1 MTKAIGY
8 PRILS
13 LENFRTPNFPLV
25 AELLEWIVKR
35 FDPGATISAEQTTT
49 EQERVLF
56 IKQAVLLLLQNSRLR
71 LNPRRLYQADGN
83 AVQELIPA
91 VKLLYEAS
99 KQLPAEDVNAHWNA
113 IKTKLNAKMQEI
125 RIARQLSTQLPQT
138 GSALHD
144 LLGKEL
150 YCRKQRNR
158 AVSRA
163 IPLADAEIVIKQ
175 SIEAIAIDTGDITN
189 KLANVANDEAALDE
203 KIERRKKEF
212 EQMQK
217 RFVKLQSF
225 RPQYMDEYEKLES
238 KLKQLYE
245 VYVIKFRNL
254 AYLQQLQLEIER
266 NDRQKQEESE
276 RTMRQVVEKMR
287 MDLSTHSDPVEEE
300 VPPINPARKSST
312 TKKVY
317 GNMTGA
323 GMSDDDD
330 DEDDD
335 ENEAAGAPTDSEEER
350 AKTPLGD
357 DQEKLDLSS
366 GDDF

>member
-1 MTKAIGY
+1 LCEMTKAIGY

-71 LNPRRLYQADGN
+71 LNPRRLYQVLHFGKPLCLAKLIVIGLDNTKKWRMVAPQADGN

-150 YCRKQRNR
+150 YCRANR
-158 AVSRA
+158 LLSVIVTDISPVSKLSTAQVTVPEAWGAVFSM
-163 IPLADAEIVIKQ
+163 
-175 SIEAIAIDTGDITN
+175 
-189 KLANVANDEAALDE
+189 
-203 KIERRKKEF
+203 KEF
-212 EQMQK
+212 CISE
-217 RFVKLQSF
+217 
-225 RPQYMDEYEKLES
+225 
-238 KLKQLYE
+238 
-245 VYVIKFRNL
+245 
-254 AYLQQLQLEIER
+254 
-266 NDRQKQEESE
+266 DRQ
-276 RTMRQVVEKMR
+276 
-287 MDLSTHSDPVEEE
+287 
-300 VPPINPARKSST
+300 
-312 TKKVY
+312 
-317 GNMTGA
+317 
-323 GMSDDDD
+323 
-330 DEDDD
+330 
-335 ENEAAGAPTDSEEER
+335 
-350 AKTPLGD
+350 
-357 DQEKLDLSS
+357 
-366 GDDF
+366 

>member
-1 MTKAIGY
+1 MRVPIGIKSETAPAFKIHPLRIYPKSKAYILLGY
-8 PRILS
+8 PNIFPQYPAKEEQKGLVKDAVS
-13 LENFRTPNFPLV
+13 L
-25 AELLEWIVKR
+25 
-35 FDPGATISAEQTTT
+35 Q
-49 EQERVLF
+49 
-56 IKQAVLLLLQNSRLR
+56 
-71 LNPRRLYQADGN
+71 
-83 AVQELIPA
+83 
-91 VKLLYEAS
+91 
-99 KQLPAEDVNAHWNA
+99 
-113 IKTKLNAKMQEI
+113 
-125 RIARQLSTQLPQT
+125 
-138 GSALHD
+138 
-144 LLGKEL
+144 
-150 YCRKQRNR
+150 KQRNR

-287 MDLSTHSDPVEEE
+287 MDLT
-300 VPPINPARKSST
+300 T

-350 AKTPLGD
+350 AKTVHCGRFCDVHRLGTIEKFKLFQPLGD

>member
-1 MTKAIGY
+1 MAKTIGY

-35 FDPGATISAEQTTT
+35 FDPSATLSAEQTTT

-83 AVQELIPA
+83 AVQELLPA
-91 VKLLYEAS
+91 VKLLYEAA
-99 KQLPAEDVNAHWNA
+99 KQPPSEDSSTQWNA
-113 IKTKLNAKMQEI
+113 IRSKLNSKMQEI
-125 RIARQLSTQLPQT
+125 RVARQMSSQLPQT
-138 GSALHD
+138 GAALHS

-150 YCRKQRNR
+150 YYREQRDR
-158 AVSRA
+158 AISRA
-163 IPLADAEIVIKQ
+163 IPLAEAERTVQQ
-175 SIEAIAIDTGDITN
+175 SIEAIVAETTEIEN

-203 KIERRKKEF
+203 KIERKKKEY
-212 EQMQK
+212 EQIQK
-217 RFVKLQSF
+217 RFVKLQAF

-245 VYVIKFRNL
+245 VYVVKFRNL

-266 NDRQKQEESE
+266 NDRQRQEESE
-276 RTMRQVVEKMR
+276 RAMRQVVEKMR
-287 MDLSTHSDPVEEE
+287 MDTTIQDEHAEEE
-300 VPPINPARKSST
+300 VPPINPSRRNST
-312 TKKVY
+312 RKVY

-323 GMSDDDD
+323 GMSDDEDADD
-330 DEDDD
+330 DVG
-335 ENEAAGAPTDSEEER
+335 AADAPTDSEDER
-350 AKTPLGD
+350 SKTQLAN